1 VGVGIATSVVI
12 DAHRV
17 TLFDRSRGPAGP
29 NPTEG
34 LVMLQRVKG
43 VLPLSVAITLL
54 AFAWVEVSL
63 NFTFHWA
70 TSGDLGIGL
79 SLPSNFQLV
88 TPAAFISW
96 AVFFAAGADGAALKK
111 TVASSIVGATAAL
124 ALMLVAPQVAGLPD
138 FWGIAI
144 VLAVLVF
151 VAVVLTVAGDWYYV
165 PGVFV
170 AFAAVVFWWFATG
183 LDGWAQ
189 NGGGIG
195 NSVAALASP
204 KTAGAGAFGGV
215 LSTPAEWVYISS
227 LASLLCG
234 GLLGVASAK
243 LSTAFEVM
251 AGKKTMEMAD
261 A

>member
-1 VGVGIATSVVI
+1 
-12 DAHRV
+12 
-17 TLFDRSRGPAGP
+17 
-29 NPTEG
+29 
-34 LVMLQRVKG
+34 MLKRVKG
-43 VLPLSVAITLL
+43 VLPLSAAIALL

-63 NFTFHWA
+63 NFTFHWV

-96 AVFFAAGADGAALKK
+96 AVFFAAGADASALKK
-111 TVASSIVGATAAL
+111 TAASSIVGATAAL
-124 ALMLVAPQVAGLPD
+124 ALMLVSPHVAGLPD
-138 FWGIAI
+138 FWGIAL

-183 LDGWAQ
+183 LDGWAE

-195 NSVAALASP
+195 NSVAALGKP
-204 KTAGAGAFGGV
+204 ETAGTGAFGGV
-215 LSTPAEWVYISS
+215 ISTPAEWVYISS
-227 LASLLCG
+227 LASLICG
-234 GLLGVASAK
+234 SFLGVASVK
-243 LSTAFEVM
+243 LSSALGLM
-251 AGKKTMEMAD
+251 AGRKPSLEMAD

>member
-1 VGVGIATSVVI
+1 
-12 DAHRV
+12 
-17 TLFDRSRGPAGP
+17 
-29 NPTEG
+29 
-34 LVMLQRVKG
+34 MLKRVKG
-43 VLPLSVAITLL
+43 ALPLSAAIAVL

-63 NFTFHWA
+63 NFTFHWV

-96 AVFFAAGADGAALKK
+96 AVFFAAGADAAALRK
-111 TVASSIVGATAAL
+111 TAASSAVGATAAL
-124 ALMLVAPQVAGLPD
+124 VLMLVAPHVAGLPD
-138 FWGIAI
+138 FWGIAL

-189 NGGGIG
+189 NGGGVG
-195 NSVAALASP
+195 NSVAALGKP
-204 KTAGAGAFGGV
+204 ETAGAGAFGGV
-215 LSTPAEWVYISS
+215 ISTPAEWVYISS

-234 GLLGVASAK
+234 SFLGVASVK
-243 LSTAFEVM
+243 LSTALGLM
-251 AGKKTMEMAD
+251 AGKKPSLEMAD